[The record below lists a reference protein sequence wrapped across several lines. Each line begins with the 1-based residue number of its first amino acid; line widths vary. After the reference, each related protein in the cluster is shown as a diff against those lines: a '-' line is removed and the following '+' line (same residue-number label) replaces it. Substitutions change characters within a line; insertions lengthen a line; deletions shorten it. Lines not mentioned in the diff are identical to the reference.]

1 LLEYILT
8 GTTLAI
14 MVAVFVEHEKILRVV
29 RRRPLPPALDHYPS
43 VTVIRPIRG
52 LDCEVEKNIQAGLD
66 TGYPGHV
73 DTIFVFDDESEPALP
88 IVEKVLTAR
97 TMEGHRDRTQIVI
110 CGQPPANRTG
120 KLNAMLAGME
130 RATGELIAFA
140 DSDIRSD
147 MDTLRI
153 MVEKLLTT
161 ENAGSAFPW
170 AIVTSKP
177 RTAGDVGIVAM
188 LNSLYI
194 PMASI
199 LYAKRDENL
208 PFILG
213 QYMVFERETLDEV
226 IALDEMKGQLTDDLH
241 MGSLVN
247 AGGLKNV
254 IAPCSVGIIQHG
266 VGPRDAFDQY
276 VRWMHYSRSGMRDWS
291 YKIPS
296 FVRAGLY
303 LTGLALGTV
312 ALAKGFWG
320 AAALGLG
327 ASLMVN
333 YTMIKI
339 HNRVGGGRISP
350 QHWLIP
356 GLFFI
361 LFPLVLLRV
370 YTQKHL
376 EWRGRTYAL
385 NSEANLGE
393 ESEVGA
399 KTRQAAA

>member
-1 LLEYILT
+1 
-8 GTTLAI
+8 
-14 MVAVFVEHEKILRVV
+14 
-29 RRRPLPPALDHYPS
+29 
-43 VTVIRPIRG
+43 
-52 LDCEVEKNIQAGLD
+52 
-66 TGYPGHV
+66 
-73 DTIFVFDDESEPALP
+73 
-88 IVEKVLTAR
+88 
-97 TMEGHRDRTQIVI
+97 
-110 CGQPPANRTG
+110 
-120 KLNAMLAGME
+120 MLAGME
-130 RATGELIAFA
+130 HATGRLIAFA

-161 ENAGSAFPW
+161 EDAGSAFPW

-188 LNSLYI
+188 LNSLYV

-199 LYAKRDENL
+199 LYDKRDENL

-226 IALDEMKGQLTDDLH
+226 IGLEDMKGQLTDDLH

-266 VGPRDAFDQY
+266 VGPREAFGQY
-276 VRWMHYSRSGMRDWS
+276 ARWMYYSRSGMPDWS

-303 LTGLALGTV
+303 IASLVLGTLALFEG
-312 ALAKGFWG
+312 AW
-320 AAALGLG
+320 AAATLGYGSAL
-327 ASLMVN
+327 LVN

-356 GLFFI
+356 GLFFLI
-361 LFPLVLLRV
+361 VPFVLLRV
-370 YTQKHL
+370 YTQKRV

-385 NSEANLGE
+385 NSDANLGE
-393 ESEVGA
+393 QESEEA
-399 KTRQAAA
+399 AQTRRAVA